1 LSDDIELT
9 QTCYACPEQYDAL
22 LSGEV
27 VGYLRLRHGYF
38 SVRCPGPEGEEV
50 YFNGSDEIGDGIF
63 ASEEIRKR
71 EINTA
76 LHAIRNWL
84 QKERVKQ

>member
-1 LSDDIELT
+1 MSDDIELT

-50 YFNGSDEIGDGIF
+50 YFNGSDALGDGIF
-63 ASEEIRKR
+63 ASEEIRTK
-71 EINTA
+71 ELSEA
-76 LHAIRNWL
+76 KHAIRNWL
-84 QKERVKQ
+84 QKETWKR